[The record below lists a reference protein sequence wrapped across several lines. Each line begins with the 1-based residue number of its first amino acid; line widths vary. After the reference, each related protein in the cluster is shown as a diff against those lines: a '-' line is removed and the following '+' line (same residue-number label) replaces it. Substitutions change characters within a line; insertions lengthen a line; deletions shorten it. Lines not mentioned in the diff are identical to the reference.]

1 MTEFSLI
8 LFINAY
14 PVPLSVIVS
23 PNASSDLIISI
34 SFGRPFLCANIKSSN
49 PIWPPSNL
57 VISHLCEFKVQNNI
71 WKKKNLYYLLASQSE
86 RTKYI

>member
-1 MTEFSLI
+1 
-8 LFINAY
+8 
-14 PVPLSVIVS
+14 
-23 PNASSDLIISI
+23 
-34 SFGRPFLCANIKSSN
+34 
-49 PIWPPSNL
+49 L